1 MDGVNQYPHHNA
13 LRRSFPLPLT
23 GCYDVEEAG
32 SLLLADSVGG
42 RAEQGAVVE
51 LRHRLIGHDGGGAV
65 PGYVTGGHVDA
76 LSRIVERPFE
86 FHVRRIGVN
95 DALNLRRLMF
105 RDTVDAHLVR
115 CTCGC
120 I

>member
-1 MDGVNQYPHHNA
+1 M
-13 LRRSFPLPLT
+13 
-23 GCYDVEEAG
+23 EEAG
-32 SLLLADSVGG
+32 GLLLADPVGG

-51 LRHRLIGHDGGGAV
+51 LRHRLIGDDRRGAV

-105 RDTVDAHLVR
+105 RDTVDADLVR
-115 CTCGC
+115 CTRGC